1 MKFFRINIYLS
12 IKNFFK
18 SIFSTSYRET
28 YENKTEQIL
37 LKNSNKSNILFTSQC
52 RVSLILV
59 L

>member
-52 RVSLILV
+52 
-59 L
+59 